1 MEFRTLKAN
10 EIDCRIQSLSEKN
23 GAVGAVVLLYKDARV
38 DMRMLDEVVGAMN
51 WKREHAIIGDRLY
64 CTVSIFNELTGEWV
78 GKSDVGTESNT
89 EKEKGQA
96 SDSFKRAC
104 FNWGIGRELYSAP
117 FTYINLQKGEWCKGK
132 DGKPKSYAKFI
143 VREIDYDENRNI
155 CKLIIVDSKGN
166 VRFTMGSNVSP
177 VVQQQPAKEHVAGY
191 DEFVALQKA
200 NNVPPAEITK
210 YIAAKFKKPRL
221 AMLDEFEMIAA
232 LNWIKKQCEKKNK
245 FEDKEFSFF
254 TAPES
259 QDINEDT
266 ENGV

>member
-38 DMRMLDEVVGAMN
+38 DMRMLDEVVGALN

-64 CTVSIFNELTGEWV
+64 CTVSIYNEKNGEWV
-78 GKSDVGTESNT
+78 GKSDVGTESYT

-117 FTYINLQKGEWCKGK
+117 FTYINLQSNEWQKGK
-132 DGKPKSYAKFI
+132 DGKPKSYAKFT
-143 VREIDYDENRNI
+143 VKEIDYDESRNI
-155 CKLIIVDSKGN
+155 SKLIIVDSKGS
-166 VRFTMGSNVSP
+166 VRFTMGGNAA
-177 VVQQQPAKEHVAGY
+177 PATKPKETHVAGY
-191 DEFVALQKA
+191 DEFCKIAKE

-210 YIAAKFKKPRL
+210 YIATEFKKPKL
-221 AMLDEFEMIAA
+221 ALLDAFEMVAA
-232 LNWIKKQCEKKNK
+232 LDWLKKLVEQQGAE
-245 FEDKEFSFF
+245 
-254 TAPES
+254 
-259 QDINEDT
+259 
-266 ENGV
+266 

>member
-23 GAVGAVVLLYKDARV
+23 GTVGAVVLLYKDARV
-38 DMRMLDEVVGAMN
+38 DMRMLDEVVGALN

-64 CTVSIFNELTGEWV
+64 CTVSIYNENTGEWV

-117 FTYINLQKGEWCKGK
+117 FTYISLQKGEWYTGK
-132 DGKPKSYAKFI
+132 DGKPKSYAKFT
-143 VREIDYDENRNI
+143 VKEIDYDENRNI
-155 CKLIIVDSKGN
+155 SKLIIVDSKGA
-166 VRFTMGSNVSP
+166 VRFTMGVNAAP
-177 VVQQQPAKEHVAGY
+177 VPRENPKEY
-191 DEFVALQKA
+191 DEFCKLAKD

-210 YIAAKFKKPRL
+210 YIATEFKKPRL
-221 AMLDEFEMIAA
+221 ALLDEFELIAA
-232 LNWIKKQCEKKNK
+232 LDWLKKFIEKGA
-245 FEDKEFSFF
+245 E
-254 TAPES
+254 
-259 QDINEDT
+259 
-266 ENGV
+266 

>member
-23 GAVGAVVLLYKDARV
+23 GTVGAVVLLYKDARV
-38 DMRMLDEVVGAMN
+38 DMRMLDEVVGALN

-64 CTVSIFNELTGEWV
+64 CTVSIYNEHTGEWV

-117 FTYINLQKGEWCKGK
+117 FTYISLQKGEWYEGK
-132 DGKPKSYAKFI
+132 DGKPKSYAKFT
-143 VREIDYDENRNI
+143 VKEIDYDENRNI
-155 CKLIIVDSKGN
+155 SKLIIVDSKGA
-166 VRFTMGSNVSP
+166 VRFTMGGNAA
-177 VVQQQPAKEHVAGY
+177 PAPASKPKEKHVAGY
-191 DEFVALQKA
+191 DEFCKIATD

-210 YIAAKFKKPRL
+210 YIATEFKKPRL
-221 AMLDEFEMIAA
+221 ALLDEFELVTA
-232 LNWIKKQCEKKNK
+232 LEWLKKFIEKGA
-245 FEDKEFSFF
+245 E
-254 TAPES
+254 
-259 QDINEDT
+259 
-266 ENGV
+266 